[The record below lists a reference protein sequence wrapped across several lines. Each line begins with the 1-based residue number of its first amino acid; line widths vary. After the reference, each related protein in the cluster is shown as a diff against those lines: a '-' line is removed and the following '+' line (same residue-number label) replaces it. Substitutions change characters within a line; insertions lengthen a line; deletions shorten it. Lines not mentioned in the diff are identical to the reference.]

1 MCYISTLK
9 DVDKKDIKAIKALKG
24 WNNAICSNMDGPT
37 DCYTDRSWSEK
48 DKYYLIPLICGIL
61 KNVTSEHIYQIEV
74 ESQM

>member
-1 MCYISTLK
+1 
-9 DVDKKDIKAIKALKG
+9 
-24 WNNAICSNMDGPT
+24 MDGPT